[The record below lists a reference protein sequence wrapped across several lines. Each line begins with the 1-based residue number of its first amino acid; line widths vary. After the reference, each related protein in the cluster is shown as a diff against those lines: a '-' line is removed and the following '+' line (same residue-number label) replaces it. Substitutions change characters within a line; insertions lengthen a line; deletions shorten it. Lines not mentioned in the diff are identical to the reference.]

1 MKVLIV
7 GDPHFRHQLPYSTAL
22 PDGRASEWAGVKEQ
36 LAKMAAECDEVI
48 LMGDNFNSKHNH
60 SSVNREF
67 VEFLH
72 TLGEKPV
79 HMLVG
84 NHERYGHETALDF
97 IAEMKK
103 PNWHVYNDIEKV
115 SVGGKSAVMLPFMT
129 PGVLWAKDLEEAQEI
144 LTTKLKEIGEADY
157 LFHHHVAEGTLWSQT
172 SETTDL
178 HEVYVPQECIDLYQ
192 LVVGGHIHK
201 RQWVSD
207 KVLVTGN
214 LFTNEVGEEDKAV
227 YILNTEDN
235 KAEEK
240 KVNVRGIYKVE
251 VRSDTSFDDIPDNAI
266 VKAVVVDPEL
276 QGEGVNKLRNETL
289 TRFDAFVVVEQ
300 YPRKRQKIQISEAG
314 GLDLTLEN
322 LIKVYS
328 EARKI
333 PHTDLKA
340 GLELLET

>member
-22 PDGRASEWAGVKEQ
+22 PDGRASEWAAVKQQLVE
-36 LAKMAAECDEVI
+36 LAKDCDEVI

-72 TLGEKPV
+72 TLGDKTI

-97 IAEMKK
+97 IQEMKN
-103 PNWHVYNDIEKV
+103 PNWRVYNEIEKINI
-115 SVGGKSAVMLPFMT
+115 GDKTAVMLPFMT
-129 PGVLWAKDLEEAQEI
+129 PGVLWAKDLTEAQEI
-144 LTTKLKEIGEADY
+144 LATKLKAEGGADY

-178 HEVYVPQECIDLYQ
+178 HEVYVPQDCIDLYQ

-214 LFTNEVGEEDKAV
+214 LFTNEIGEENKAV
-227 YILNTEDN
+227 YTLDTDTNVATEHILSM
-235 KAEEK
+235 
-240 KVNVRGIYKVE
+240 RGIYKVE
-251 VRSDTSFDDIPDNAI
+251 VRQGTTFDDIPSGSI
-266 VKAVVVDPEL
+266 VKAVVVDPEMQGNGVANLREEL
-276 QGEGVNKLRNETL
+276 Q
-289 TRFDAFVVVEQ
+289 RFDAYVVVEQ
-300 YPRKRQKIQISEAG
+300 YPRKRQKIQIDEAA
-314 GLDLTLEN
+314 GLDLSLDN

-328 EARKI
+328 EARKV
-333 PHTDLKA
+333 PYSELKM